1 MRPCSHM
8 FTDLVSGTYTVLV
21 YGLSNRDEAL
31 CSLTHSDPDYI
42 ML

>member
-8 FTDLVSGTYTVLV
+8 FTDLVSGVLV

-31 CSLTHSDPDYI
+31 CSLSHSDPDYI